1 MQESK
6 NLNTDNEKNYFYKT
20 YEYKNKKALKIFPGF
35 TREKGKNSLKVSKY
49 LERDFP
55 ELNFMKITKY
65 KVIKYMPLHIKIET
79 VLENINKTFNGNFIS
94 YYDYLV
100 GKDDF
105 ELTYKTI
112 DLWYKFEYT
121 FLQKNYF
128 HTDFNLNNFMIDPKT
143 KKIVFIDFDD
153 IKKEPHFKKKLLL
166 TQSIRSFDATLK
178 DILLSMTNMKI
189 SDKKEILD
197 KFKSVVSHYDIK
209 MRPKDIEHEKRVLN
223 EK

>member
-20 YEYKNKKALKIFPGF
+20 YEYKNKKALKIFFGF

-65 KVIKYMPLHIKIET
+65 KVIKYIPLHIKIET
-79 VLENINKTFNGNFIS
+79 ILENINKTFNGNFIS

-100 GKDDF
+100 EKDDF

-178 DILLSMTNMKI
+178 DILLSMDNMKI